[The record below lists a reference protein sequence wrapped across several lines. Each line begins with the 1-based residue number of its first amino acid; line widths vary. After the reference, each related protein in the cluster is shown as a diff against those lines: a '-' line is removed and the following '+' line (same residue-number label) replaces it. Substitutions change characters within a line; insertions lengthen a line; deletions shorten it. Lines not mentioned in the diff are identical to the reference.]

1 MKRFTTASIVSGL
14 GLLMHVKRAAAGPD
28 DPLFRNR
35 EQRAARRDHCGPV
48 DRDLDDVPKNEK
60 QERLRRSLWNQLP
73 AGAAQPAPGSGPKAK
88 LIDMSGVTDRKAFD
102 LDKLL
107 NEIGRDPINDI
118 SIPKE
123 TISSLHAGIEYK
135 DGHYYLIDQK
145 SSNGS
150 FLNGKKIT
158 PNKPFRLQDGDRIKF
173 DVYEFTFL
181 LPQQRPAAAGQTV
194 IKLKDESRQHES
206 PRPAESPAK
215 APQPEAE
222 SPPQA
227 APSPQADASSPAEK
241 DLASAAPGTAT
252 RIKSVMCPNHS
263 SRKATE
269 LCSICKNAYCLQC
282 MSIEHQKTVCL
293 ACAAKMRK

>member
-1 MKRFTTASIVSGL
+1 MNSALLAVIIAILLLVIWIMFRKMKKKG
-14 GLLMHVKRAAAGPD
+14 
-28 DPLFRNR
+28 
-35 EQRAARRDHCGPV
+35 
-48 DRDLDDVPKNEK
+48 
-60 QERLRRSLWNQLP
+60 
-73 AGAAQPAPGSGPKAK
+73 GSGEPLESASTGTAQQAPKSVPKAK
-88 LIDMSGVTDRKAFD
+88 LIDVSGVTDRKAFD

-123 TISSLHAGIEYK
+123 TISSLHAGIECK

-158 PNKPFRLQDGDRIKF
+158 PNKPFRLKDGDRIKF

-181 LPQQRPAAAGQTV
+181 LPQQRHVAGQTV
-194 IKLKDESRQHES
+194 IKLRDESPEAEPQ
-206 PRPAESPAK
+206 PPAAAPVK
-215 APQPEAE
+215 APPHAAAE

-227 APSPQADASSPAEK
+227 DM
-241 DLASAAPGTAT
+241 DLGSAAPDGAT

-293 ACAAKMRK
+293 ACAAKMKK

>member
-1 MKRFTTASIVSGL
+1 MKRFTTASILSGL

-28 DPLFRNR
+28 DPFFGTVNSALLAVIIAVLLIVIWMMFRKM
-35 EQRAARRDHCGPV
+35 
-48 DRDLDDVPKNEK
+48 KNK
-60 QERLRRSLWNQLP
+60 SDSGASLESAP
-73 AGAAQPAPGSGPKAK
+73 TGAAQPAPGSIPKAK
-88 LIDMSGVTDRKAFD
+88 LIDISGVTDRKAFD
-102 LDKLL
+102 MDKLL

-194 IKLKDESRQHES
+194 IKLKDESRQYES

-222 SPPQA
+222 SP
-227 APSPQADASSPAEK
+227 PQADASSPAEK